1 MTGSDWKHPH
11 IIVLTAATL
20 IAFGGGYALGGWRSP
35 PAPVGPVIIG
45 NEVTAAPPTRARP
58 DENALIAEN
67 AEREDSVNRAQP
79 QRAEPRPETPP
90 EPRREPRRPARDTAD
105 DRDFVEPG
113 LEGEPPG
120 DKPRDE

>member
-11 IIVLTAATL
+11 IVVLTAATL
-20 IAFGGGYALGGWRSP
+20 IAFGGDYALDGRRSL

-45 NEVTAAPPTRARP
+45 NEVTAAPRTRP

-67 AEREDSVNRAQP
+67 AEREDSVNRARP
-79 QRAEPRPETPP
+79 EPPAPRPEPRAEPRP
-90 EPRREPRRPARDTAD
+90 PARDTAD

-113 LEGEPPG
+113 LEGEAPG
-120 DKPRDE
+120 GKPQDDSRGD